1 MSAGIFNVLLREH
14 IVTLFQH
21 LRQMSTS
28 GELGS
33 SYGKLKDF
41 DWSVRLVLSSNK
53 VAGLRKPLLQL
64 KLDRELPNGQIDE
77 NLLELDEEEVDKLL
91 ASLKEAKA
99 ALKG

>member
-1 MSAGIFNVLLREH
+1 MSSL
-14 IVTLFQH
+14 
-21 LRQMSTS
+21 

-33 SYGKLKDF
+33 NYAKLKDF
-41 DWSVRLVLSSNK
+41 DWSVRLALSSNK
-53 VAGLRKPLLQL
+53 VSGLRKPLLQL

-91 ASLKEAKA
+91 ACLREAKA